1 MFIFNN
7 NKPQLDF
14 MFSEDNVLVGKKKT
28 NKKKHS
34 KGIFLSNKSIMEN
47 ISLSILFFQSKL
59 QFVYISRHTTS
70 ISQKQ

>member
-14 MFSEDNVLVGKKKT
+14 MFSEDNVLVGKKT
-28 NKKKHS
+28 NKKKAFKRYFSFKQIHYG
-34 KGIFLSNKSIMEN
+34 KYFFVHLI
-47 ISLSILFFQSKL
+47 FQSKL